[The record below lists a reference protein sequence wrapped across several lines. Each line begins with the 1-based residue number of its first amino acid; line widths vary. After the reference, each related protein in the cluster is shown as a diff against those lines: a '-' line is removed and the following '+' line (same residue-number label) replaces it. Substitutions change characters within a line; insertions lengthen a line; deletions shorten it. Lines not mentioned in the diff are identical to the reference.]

1 MAELAYIGL
10 TDDGYWALFYGD
22 GTEAERYVLTVGQ
35 PFEPGAAIQDA
46 VAELARLARENGY
59 DVIVPHYGL
68 HDVALQDVIEPEVY
82 DEVFDD
88 YDEDSEF

>member
-1 MAELAYIGL
+1 MADQAYIGL

-22 GTEAERYVLTVGQ
+22 GTEYERYALTVGQ

-46 VAELARLARENGY
+46 VAELARLALENGY

-68 HDVALQDVIEPEVY
+68 HDIPLLDVIEPEFY
-82 DEVFDD
+82 DEAFGD
-88 YDEDSEF
+88 YDENSEL